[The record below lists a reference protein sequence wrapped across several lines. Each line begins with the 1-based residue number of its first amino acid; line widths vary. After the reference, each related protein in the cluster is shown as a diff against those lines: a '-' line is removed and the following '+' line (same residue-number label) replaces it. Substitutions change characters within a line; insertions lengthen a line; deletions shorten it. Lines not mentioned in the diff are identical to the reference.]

1 MLSEDDTYVKLSER
15 MKILQIITLSE
26 LGGAQSV
33 VINLA
38 NDLSRKNEVIV
49 AAGEGDGK
57 MWQALNENIE
67 KVHIQHLK
75 RALSPVSDFFT
86 ILSFIRL
93 YYKYRPDIIHLHSSK
108 VGILGRIVFP
118 NKKTVYTVHGFDS
131 IRIAYRRYLP
141 IEKFFQKK
149 CKAIVGVSNY
159 DRQNLWDE
167 GITNNVYRVFNGI
180 YQPQGDVAMKVA
192 HGYAKKILCI
202 ARVAKPKR
210 FDLFLETAKMLPQ
223 YAFIWIGNQE
233 EMENLPKNVFCL
245 GNIPNAGI
253 YNKEI
258 DLFMLASDYE
268 GLPMVI
274 LEAMSFGKPVVASQ
288 VGGISEVIEN
298 GVNGYTV
305 DNTAKAFADKIQYV
319 LEDDYVYKFFSA
331 NTLHRFNESLTV
343 DKMVKAYMY
352 IYQL

>member
-1 MLSEDDTYVKLSER
+1 M
-15 MKILQIITLSE
+15 
-26 LGGAQSV
+26 
-33 VINLA
+33 A

-343 DKMVKAYMY
+343 DKMVKAYMD

>member
-1 MLSEDDTYVKLSER
+1 
-15 MKILQIITLSE
+15 MKILQIITLCE

-33 VINLA
+33 VVNLS
-38 NDLSRKNEVIV
+38 NKLGEQHEVIV

-57 MWQALNENIE
+57 MWQGLNGNIE
-67 KVHIQHLK
+67 KVHIHHLK
-75 RALSPVSDFFT
+75 RALSPIDDFLT
-86 ILSFIRL
+86 LLSFLKL
-93 YYKYRPDIIHLHSSK
+93 YYKYKPDIIHRHSSK
-108 VGILGRIVFP
+108 TGILGRIVFP
-118 NKKTVYTVHGFDS
+118 SRKTVYTVHGFDS
-131 IRIAYRRYLP
+131 IRIAYRKYLP

-159 DRQNLWDE
+159 DRENLWNE

-180 YQPQGDVAMKVA
+180 HQPQGNGEMKVA
-192 HGYAKKILCI
+192 QEYIKKILCI
-202 ARVAKPKR
+202 ARVVRPKR

-233 EMENLPKNVFCL
+233 KIKELPENVFCL
-245 GNIPNAGI
+245 GNIPNAGV
-253 YNKEI
+253 YNKET

-268 GLPMVI
+268 GLPMVV
-274 LEAMSFGKPVVASQ
+274 LEAMSFGKPVVASR

-298 GVNGYTV
+298 DVNGYTV
-305 DNTAKAFADKIQYV
+305 DNTAEAFADKIQYI

-331 NTLHRFNESLTV
+331 NTQKRFNENLTV
-343 DKMVKAYMY
+343 DKMVKAYMD

>member
-210 FDLFLETAKMLPQ
+210 FDLFLETA
-223 YAFIWIGNQE
+223 

-343 DKMVKAYMY
+343 DKMVKAYMD

>member
-1 MLSEDDTYVKLSER
+1 MR
-15 MKILQIITLSE
+15 ILQIITLSE

-38 NDLSRKNEVIV
+38 NSLSSKHEVIV

-57 MWQALNENIE
+57 IWQGLIGNIRKE
-67 KVHIQHLK
+67 HIKQLK
-75 RALSPVSDFFT
+75 RALSPVSDCLT
-86 ILSFIRL
+86 LLSFAKL

-108 VGILGRIVFP
+108 VGVLGRMMFP
-118 NKKTVYTVHGFDS
+118 NRKTIYTVHGFDS
-131 IRIAYRRYLP
+131 IRIAYRKYLP
-141 IEKFFQKK
+141 VEKFFQKK
-149 CKAIVGVSNY
+149 CKAIVAVSNY
-159 DRQNLWDE
+159 DRLNLWNE

-180 YQPQGDVAMKVA
+180 CQPQGNVEMKVA
-192 HGYAKKILCI
+192 EGYAKRVLCI

-210 FDLFLETAKMLPQ
+210 FDVFLETARMLPQ
-223 YAFIWIGNQE
+223 YAFIWIGNQTE
-233 EMENLPKNVFCL
+233 IKDTPENVFCL

-274 LEAMSFGKPVVASQ
+274 LEAMSFGKPVVASK
-288 VGGISEVIEN
+288 VGGIGEVVEDD
-298 GVNGYTV
+298 VNGYTV
-305 DNTAKAFADKIQYV
+305 NNTAEKFAEKIEYV
-319 LEDDYVYKFFSA
+319 LEHDDIYKSFSA
-331 NTLHRFNESLTV
+331 NALKRFNDDLTV
-343 DKMVKAYMY
+343 DKMVNAYMD

>member
-1 MLSEDDTYVKLSER
+1 MR
-15 MKILQIITLSE
+15 ILQIITLCE

-38 NDLSRKNEVIV
+38 NSLCKEHEVIV

-57 MWQALNENIE
+57 MWEALNENIE
-67 KVHIQHLK
+67 KVYIQHLK
-75 RALSPVSDFFT
+75 RALSPISDFRT
-86 ILSFIRL
+86 LLSFVKL
-93 YYKYRPDIIHLHSSK
+93 YYKYKPDIIHLHSSK
-108 VGILGRIVFP
+108 VGILGRMVFP
-118 NKKTVYTVHGFDS
+118 KRKTVYTVHGFDS
-131 IRIAYRRYLP
+131 VRIAYRKYLP
-141 IEKFFQKK
+141 VEKFFQKK

-159 DRQNLWDE
+159 DRENLWNE

-180 YQPQGDVAMKVA
+180 YQPQGNVEMKGA
-192 HGYAKKILCI
+192 QGYARRILCI

-210 FDLFLETAKMLPQ
+210 FDLFLETARLLPQ

-233 EMENLPKNVFCL
+233 EVKGLSENVFCL

-253 YNKEI
+253 YNKETDI
-258 DLFMLASDYE
+258 FMLASDYE

-274 LEAMSFGKPVVASQ
+274 LEAMSFGNPVVASR

-298 GVNGYTV
+298 DVNGYIV
-305 DNTAKAFADKIQYV
+305 DNTAEAFAEKIQYL
-319 LEDDYVYKFFSA
+319 LENDYTYQSFSA
-331 NTLHRFNESLTV
+331 NTLHRFSESLTV
-343 DKMVKAYMY
+343 DKMVKAYMD